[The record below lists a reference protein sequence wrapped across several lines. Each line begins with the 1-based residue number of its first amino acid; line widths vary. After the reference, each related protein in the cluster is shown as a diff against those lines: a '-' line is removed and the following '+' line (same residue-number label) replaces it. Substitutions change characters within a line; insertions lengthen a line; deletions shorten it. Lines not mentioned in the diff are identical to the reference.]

1 MLRAEWVSS
10 PSAIA
15 KGGKGPSAVPYGGN
29 FAPPCEMAGGTTWR
43 FLLIPPGYFWQY
55 NLEGSTFDNTIT
67 QRIIFVKNR
76 KRGDVTDEPTA
87 NSYTICIYLTRW
99 RG

>member
-1 MLRAEWVSS
+1 MGLV

-29 FAPPCEMAGGTTWR
+29 FAPPCEMAGGTTWH

-67 QRIIFVKNR
+67 QRIIFVKKSRN
-76 KRGDVTDEPTA
+76 E
-87 NSYTICIYLTRW
+87 
-99 RG
+99 